1 MECRWAGGQDGRMTE
16 TKHFWIDMLLPVLVV
31 EEWPRSIHKFLNS
44 FLHTRSKF
52 HDFLDWNNCWTV
64 VARLSWRLR
73 RAFINS
79 MNLLQKLGLLQP
91 EPLIKFERSYFRYL
105 LVKAKTSFIT
115 GAVEWAIDTG
125 WRGSHLSSIPNHRFS
140 YMLVFCIDIY
150 AILVKGTQSPN
161 LFILEARTGDLIVKS
176 QISITPD
183 YEEATPFWIQV
194 CMWNDM
200 DSGAGLTRHI

>member
-1 MECRWAGGQDGRMTE
+1 
-16 TKHFWIDMLLPVLVV
+16 
-31 EEWPRSIHKFLNS
+31 
-44 FLHTRSKF
+44 
-52 HDFLDWNNCWTV
+52 
-64 VARLSWRLR
+64 
-73 RAFINS
+73 
-79 MNLLQKLGLLQP
+79 
-91 EPLIKFERSYFRYL
+91 
-105 LVKAKTSFIT
+105 
-115 GAVEWAIDTG
+115 
-125 WRGSHLSSIPNHRFS
+125 
-140 YMLVFCIDIY
+140 MLVFCIDIY